1 MTTALLELHTGDA
14 PVAWQRLGFTVD
26 DEGGCTIGSVTVRL
40 GGDGGGLRG
49 WTLSGAEGPAAID
62 GIPTSWAQPQ
72 PVPPREPIHA
82 NGATA
87 VDHVVVFTD
96 DRERTAAALVDS
108 GGDLRKRVDPPPF
121 PAPMA
126 FVRFDTTVIEV
137 AQTDSAG
144 AQLWGLVAIVPDI
157 DALAKTLQGL
167 VGTPRPAI
175 QEGRRIV
182 TATRTP
188 GLRTALA
195 FITPRGW
202 GR

>member
-1 MTTALLELHTGDA
+1 MTTQLLELQTGDD
-14 PVAWQRLGFTVD
+14 PVAWQRLGFTID
-26 DEGGCTIGSVTVRL
+26 DGTCTIGSVTVRL
-40 GGDGGGLRG
+40 DGDGGGLRG
-49 WTLSGAEGPAAID
+49 WTFGGGEGPEAID
-62 GIPTSWAQPQ
+62 GIATSWAQP
-72 PVPPREPIHA
+72 PPHPGREPSHP

-87 VDHVVVFTD
+87 IDHVVVFTD
-96 DRERTAAALVDS
+96 DRDRTASALVDA
-108 GGDLRKRVDPPPF
+108 GGDLRKRVEPPPF

-126 FVRFDTTVIEV
+126 FVRFDSTVVEV
-137 AQTDSAG
+137 AQTNTAS
-144 AQLWGLVAIVPDI
+144 AQLWGIVAVVPDV
-157 DALAKTLQGL
+157 DVLARKLGGL
-167 VGTPRPAI
+167 VGAPRQAI